1 MIKRYIKNLLRESL
15 LDKTITCKKC
25 DWKWQKSEAGPD
37 MYFCHKCGNDNTPD
51 NIMEEKTLK
60 IAAGVLI
67 KCVKTER
74 VFLLFRNDK
83 IPTWS
88 LMSGG
93 VDEGEAPLEALKREM
108 FEELFVRPGNV
119 QFKPIR
125 VEQIPERNMEFHY
138 FEGLTNS
145 EFIPI
150 LDHENLNFLWCDL
163 SNLPSPLYKGLKEK
177 IIEILK

>member
-1 MIKRYIKNLLRESL
+1 MDTKP
-15 LDKTITCKKC
+15 KK
-25 DWKWQKSEAGPD
+25 
-37 MYFCHKCGNDNTPD
+37 
-51 NIMEEKTLK
+51 IV
-60 IAAGVLI
+60 AGVLI
-67 KCVKTER
+67 KCVETDR
-74 VFLLFRNDK
+74 VFLLLRNDK
-83 IPTWS
+83 IPSWA

-93 VDEGEAPLEALKREM
+93 VDEGEQPIEALKREM

-119 QFKPIR
+119 KFKQMR